1 MPTTDRDARGELLR
15 GSLEMLVLQTLTHG
29 TMHGYGIAQHLGRV
43 SRDVLR
49 VEEGSL
55 YPALQR
61 LLVKGFVTAEWKKT
75 PNNQRA
81 RYYALT
87 RLGRAQLGT
96 QSEEFERFVVAVRR
110 VFAEA

>member
-1 MPTTDRDARGELLR
+1 
-15 GSLEMLVLQTLTHG
+15 MLVLQALTHG
-29 TMHGYGIAQHLGRV
+29 ALHGYGIAQHLGRV
-43 SRDVLR
+43 SRDAIR

-61 LLVKGFVTAEWKKT
+61 LLVKGLVTAEWRRT

-81 RYYALT
+81 RYYTLT
-87 RLGRAQLGT
+87 RLGRSHLGV
-96 QSEEFERFVVAVRR
+96 QAEEFERFVAAVRR